1 MALITDPDNLNQGTE
16 VDFDTALKT
25 ITLNIAG
32 NLSTDGVT
40 LKALYSFCKEEWK
53 DFANLIA
60 VEFPFVPITDESFE
74 LVEGWDFANDASRY
88 LVRTGGWAV
97 KNTSGA
103 FTQKWAGIIG
113 LGTIEANDQIYF
125 NQGQGAVDVQL
136 TGQVNQAVQIFDDPN
151 GDGNLSDG
159 FGGDGGDRTNV
170 FTLFVR
176 EQAQTY
182 DSANLLTIG
191 VSALDSQAYRF
202 PLGTGGD
209 TKISA
214 TDNTI
219 DTTAPY
225 TDATNQFTATDISFT
240 TNNTITTAGNVD
252 FSGLTAGDKI
262 IVTTASGLN
271 DGTYEVSTAN
281 ATTITVTTTDIQT
294 ETAVAAGSVTVA
306 QTLMSISYY
315 STPQSRN
322 ISGTSY
328 DFGVIIDAAGGTAE
342 EVYEFVQRQL
352 RRNIDIN
359 AETTGGDVIGKVTD
373 ELLEFVGNDLKVSE
387 AISGIAS
394 VNPEGGG
401 TGVFIDNFQAADT
414 NRLFFVDNLGATVQF
429 DFVAVTTL
437 SFNPNLTNDADAIYR
452 VFFTTNPAGDYG
464 TSSAVIVHANDKV
477 ESNDIS
483 FDSTAD
489 TITTAGAV
497 DFSIFAAG
505 EYIEIENS
513 ASNNGFYKI
522 ASITTV
528 TNPSD
533 TITVDTAFAGIPA
546 NEAAGAAVDI
556 TQAAMG
562 EVNGQSSVQ
571 FDFNYDNNQQGGR
584 TQATDAPITVVAI
597 GLETGQFVSTET
609 TIERTVTNSA
619 SLVAPLERNYEN
631 A

>member
-16 VDFDTALKT
+16 VDFDTTLKT

-32 NLSTDGVT
+32 NLSNDGVT

-60 VEFPFVPITDESFE
+60 VEFPFVPITDESYE
-74 LVEGWDFANDASRY
+74 LVEGWDFADDASRY
-88 LVRTGGWAV
+88 LIRTGGWAV

-103 FTQKWAGIIG
+103 FTQKWAGIVG
-113 LGTIEANDQIYF
+113 LGTIEANDQLYF
-125 NQGQGAVDVQL
+125 NQGQGAVNIQL
-136 TGQVNQAVQIFDDPN
+136 TGQVNQAVQIYDDPN
-151 GDGNLSDG
+151 GDGNLTDG
-159 FGGDGGDRTNV
+159 FGGDGGDRTGV

-182 DSANLLTIG
+182 DSANLVSIG

-202 PLGTGGD
+202 PINTGGD

-214 TDNTI
+214 SDNTI

-240 TNNTITTAGNVD
+240 TNNTITTAGAVD

-294 ETAVAAGSVTVA
+294 ETAGAAGSVTVA

-315 STPQSRN
+315 SSPQART
-322 ISGTSY
+322 ISGASY
-328 DFGVIIDAAGGTAE
+328 NFGVIIDAAGGTAE

-359 AETTGGDVIGKVTD
+359 AETTGGDVIGKTTD
-373 ELLEFVGNDLKVSE
+373 ELLEFVGNDLKVAE
-387 AISGIAS
+387 AVSGIAS

-401 TGVFIDNFQAADT
+401 TGVFIENFQAADT

-437 SFNPNLTNDADAIYR
+437 SFNPNLTNDTDAIFR
-452 VFFTTNPAGDYG
+452 VFFTTNPAGNYG

-477 ESNDIS
+477 ESTDIS
-483 FDSTAD
+483 FTATD

-497 DFSIFAAG
+497 DFGVFAAG
-505 EYIEIENS
+505 EYIQVENS
-513 ASNNGFYKI
+513 ASNNGFFKI

-528 TNPSD
+528 TNPND
-533 TITVDTAFAGIPA
+533 TITIDTTFSTIA
-546 NEAAGAAVDI
+546 NESAGAAVDI

-562 EVNGQSSVQ
+562 DINGNATIQ

-597 GLETGQFVSTET
+597 GLQTGQFVSTET

>member
-16 VDFDTALKT
+16 VDFDTTLKT

-32 NLSTDGVT
+32 NLSNDGVT

-60 VEFPFVPITDESFE
+60 VEFPFVPITDESYE
-74 LVEGWDFANDASRY
+74 LVEGWDFADDASRY
-88 LVRTGGWAV
+88 LIRTGGWAV

-103 FTQKWAGIIG
+103 FTQKWAGIVG
-113 LGTIEANDQIYF
+113 LGTIEANDQLYF
-125 NQGQGAVDVQL
+125 NQGQGAVNIQL
-136 TGQVNQAVQIFDDPN
+136 TGQVNQAVQIYDDPN
-151 GDGNLSDG
+151 GDGNLTDG
-159 FGGDGGDRTNV
+159 FGGDGGDRTGV

-182 DSANLLTIG
+182 DSANLVSIG

-202 PLGTGGD
+202 PINTGGD

-214 TDNTI
+214 SDNTI

-240 TNNTITTAGNVD
+240 ANNTITTAGAVD

-294 ETAVAAGSVTVA
+294 ETAGAAGSVTVA

-315 STPQSRN
+315 SSPQART
-322 ISGTSY
+322 ISGASY
-328 DFGVIIDAAGGTAE
+328 NFGVIIDAAGGTAE

-359 AETTGGDVIGKVTD
+359 AETTGGDVIGKTTD
-373 ELLEFVGNDLKVSE
+373 ELLEFVGNDLKVAE
-387 AISGIAS
+387 AVSGIAS

-401 TGVFIDNFQAADT
+401 TGVFIENFQAADT

-437 SFNPNLTNDADAIYR
+437 SFNPNLTNDTDAIFR
-452 VFFTTNPAGDYG
+452 VFFTTNPAGNYG

-477 ESNDIS
+477 ESTDIS
-483 FDSTAD
+483 FTATD

-497 DFSIFAAG
+497 DFGVFAAG
-505 EYIEIENS
+505 EYIQVENS

-528 TNPSD
+528 TNPND
-533 TITVDTAFAGIPA
+533 TITVDTTFSTIA
-546 NEAAGAAVDI
+546 NESAGAAVDI

-562 EVNGQSSVQ
+562 DINGNATIQ

-597 GLETGQFVSTET
+597 GLQTGQFVSTET

>member
-16 VDFDTALKT
+16 VDFDTSLKT

-74 LVEGWDFANDASRY
+74 LVEGWDFNNDASRY
-88 LVRTGGWAV
+88 LIRTGGWAV
-97 KNTSGA
+97 KNTSGGL
-103 FTQKWAGIIG
+103 TQKWAGIIG
-113 LGTIEANDQIYF
+113 LGSIEANDQIYF
-125 NQGQGAVDVQL
+125 NQGQGAVNAQL
-136 TGQVNQAVQIFDDPN
+136 QGQINQAVQILDDPN

-182 DSANLLTIG
+182 DSANLVSIG

-225 TDATNQFTATDISFT
+225 SDATNQFTATDISFT
-240 TNNTITTAGNVD
+240 TNNTITTAGAVD
-252 FSGLTAGDKI
+252 FSGLAPGDKI

-294 ETAVAAGSVTVA
+294 ETALAAGSVTVA

-315 STPQSRN
+315 SSPQART
-322 ISGTSY
+322 ISGASY
-328 DFGVIIDAAGGTAE
+328 NFGVIIDAAGGTAE

-359 AETTGGDVIGKVTD
+359 AETTGGSVIGKTTD
-373 ELLEFVGNDLKVSE
+373 ELLEFVGNDLKVAE
-387 AISGIAS
+387 AVSGIAS

-401 TGVFIDNFQAADT
+401 TGVFIENFQAADT

-437 SFNPNLTNDADAIYR
+437 SFNANLTNDADAIYR
-452 VFFTTNPAGDYG
+452 VFFTTNPAGNYG

-477 ESNDIS
+477 ESTDIT
-483 FDSTAD
+483 FTATD

-497 DFSIFAAG
+497 DFGIFAAG
-505 EYIEIENS
+505 EYIEVENS

-528 TNPSD
+528 TNPND
-533 TITVDTAFAGIPA
+533 TITVDTAFSTIS

-562 EVNGQSSVQ
+562 EVNGNASIQ

-584 TQATDAPITVVAI
+584 TAATDADITVVAI
-597 GLETGQFVSTET
+597 GLQTGQFVSVESV
-609 TIERTVTNSA
+609 IERAVTNSA

>member
-16 VDFDTALKT
+16 VDFDTTLKT

-32 NLSTDGVT
+32 NLSNDGVT

-60 VEFPFVPITDESFE
+60 VEFPFVPITDESYE
-74 LVEGWDFANDASRY
+74 LVEGWDFADDASRY
-88 LVRTGGWAV
+88 LIRTGGWAV

-103 FTQKWAGIIG
+103 FTQKWAGIVG
-113 LGTIEANDQIYF
+113 LGTVEANDQLYF
-125 NQGQGAVDVQL
+125 NQGQGAVNIQL
-136 TGQVNQAVQIFDDPN
+136 TGQVNQAVQIYDDPN
-151 GDGNLSDG
+151 GDGNLTDG
-159 FGGDGGDRTNV
+159 FGGDGGDRTGV

-182 DSANLLTIG
+182 DSANLVSIG

-202 PLGTGGD
+202 PINTGGD

-214 TDNTI
+214 SDNTI

-240 TNNTITTAGNVD
+240 ANNTITTAGAVN

-294 ETAVAAGSVTVA
+294 ETAGAAGSVTVA

-315 STPQSRN
+315 SSPQART
-322 ISGTSY
+322 ISGASY
-328 DFGVIIDAAGGTAE
+328 NFGVIIDAAGGTAE

-359 AETTGGDVIGKVTD
+359 AETTGGDVIGKTTD
-373 ELLEFVGNDLKVSE
+373 ELLEFVGNDLKVAE
-387 AISGIAS
+387 AVSGIAS

-401 TGVFIDNFQAADT
+401 TGVFIENFQAADT

-437 SFNPNLTNDADAIYR
+437 SFNPNLTNDADAIFR
-452 VFFTTNPAGDYG
+452 VFFTTNPAGNYG

-477 ESNDIS
+477 ESTDIS
-483 FDSTAD
+483 FTATD

-497 DFSIFAAG
+497 DFGVFAAG
-505 EYIEIENS
+505 EYIQVENS
-513 ASNNGFYKI
+513 ASNNGFFKI

-528 TNPSD
+528 TNPND
-533 TITVDTAFAGIPA
+533 TITVDTTFSTIA
-546 NEAAGAAVDI
+546 NESAGAAVDI

-562 EVNGQSSVQ
+562 DINGNATIQ

-597 GLETGQFVSTET
+597 GLQTGQFVSTET

>member
-16 VDFDTALKT
+16 VDFDTTLKT

-32 NLSTDGVT
+32 NLSNDGVT

-60 VEFPFVPITDESFE
+60 VEFPFVPITDESYE
-74 LVEGWDFANDASRY
+74 LVEGWDFADDASRY
-88 LVRTGGWAV
+88 LIRTGGWAV

-103 FTQKWAGIIG
+103 FTQKWAGIVG
-113 LGTIEANDQIYF
+113 LGTVEANDQLYF
-125 NQGQGAVDVQL
+125 NQGQGAVNIQL
-136 TGQVNQAVQIFDDPN
+136 TGQVNQAVQIYDDPN
-151 GDGNLSDG
+151 GDGNLTDG
-159 FGGDGGDRTNV
+159 FGGDGGDRTGV

-182 DSANLLTIG
+182 DSANLVSIG

-202 PLGTGGD
+202 PINTGGD

-214 TDNTI
+214 SDNTI

-240 TNNTITTAGNVD
+240 TNNTITTAGAVD

-294 ETAVAAGSVTVA
+294 ETSGAAGSVTVA

-315 STPQSRN
+315 SSPQART
-322 ISGTSY
+322 ISGASY
-328 DFGVIIDAAGGTAE
+328 NFGVIIDAAGGTAE

-359 AETTGGDVIGKVTD
+359 AETTGGDVIGKTTD
-373 ELLEFVGNDLKVSE
+373 ELLEFVGNDLKVAE
-387 AISGIAS
+387 AVSGIAS

-401 TGVFIDNFQAADT
+401 TGVFIENFQAADT

-437 SFNPNLTNDADAIYR
+437 SFNPNLTNDTDAIFR
-452 VFFTTNPAGDYG
+452 VFFTTNPAGNYG

-477 ESNDIS
+477 ESTDIS
-483 FDSTAD
+483 FTATD

-497 DFSIFAAG
+497 DFGVFAAG
-505 EYIEIENS
+505 EYIQVENS
-513 ASNNGFYKI
+513 ASNNGFFKI

-528 TNPSD
+528 TNPND
-533 TITVDTAFAGIPA
+533 TITVDTTFSTIA
-546 NEAAGAAVDI
+546 NESAGAAVDI

-562 EVNGQSSVQ
+562 DINGNATIQ

-597 GLETGQFVSTET
+597 GLQTGQFVSTET

>member
-16 VDFDTALKT
+16 VDFDTTLKT

-32 NLSTDGVT
+32 NLSNDGVT

-60 VEFPFVPITDESFE
+60 VEFPFVPITDESYE
-74 LVEGWDFANDASRY
+74 LVEGWDFADDASRY
-88 LVRTGGWAV
+88 LIRTGGWAV

-103 FTQKWAGIIG
+103 FTQKWAGIVG
-113 LGTIEANDQIYF
+113 LGTIEANDQLYF
-125 NQGQGAVDVQL
+125 NQGQGAVNIQL
-136 TGQVNQAVQIFDDPN
+136 TGQVNQAVQIYDDPN
-151 GDGNLSDG
+151 GDGNLTDG
-159 FGGDGGDRTNV
+159 FGGDGGDRTGV

-182 DSANLLTIG
+182 DSANLVSIG

-202 PLGTGGD
+202 PINTGGD

-214 TDNTI
+214 SDNTI

-240 TNNTITTAGNVD
+240 TNNTITTAGAVD

-294 ETAVAAGSVTVA
+294 ETAGAAGSVTVA

-315 STPQSRN
+315 SSPQART
-322 ISGTSY
+322 ISGASY
-328 DFGVIIDAAGGTAE
+328 NFGVIIDAAGGTAE

-359 AETTGGDVIGKVTD
+359 AETTGGDVIGKTTD
-373 ELLEFVGNDLKVSE
+373 ELLEFVGNDLKVAE
-387 AISGIAS
+387 AVSGIAS

-401 TGVFIDNFQAADT
+401 TGVFIENFQAADT

-437 SFNPNLTNDADAIYR
+437 SFNPNLTNDTDAIFR
-452 VFFTTNPAGDYG
+452 VFFTTNPAGNYG

-477 ESNDIS
+477 ESTDIS
-483 FDSTAD
+483 FTATD

-497 DFSIFAAG
+497 DFGVFAAG
-505 EYIEIENS
+505 EYIQVENS
-513 ASNNGFYKI
+513 ASNNGFFKI

-528 TNPSD
+528 TNPND
-533 TITVDTAFAGIPA
+533 TITVDTTFSTIA
-546 NEAAGAAVDI
+546 NESAGAAVDI

-562 EVNGQSSVQ
+562 DINGNATIQ

-597 GLETGQFVSTET
+597 GLQTGQFVSTET

>member
-16 VDFDTALKT
+16 VDFDTTLKT

-32 NLSTDGVT
+32 NLSNDGVT

-60 VEFPFVPITDESFE
+60 VEFPFVPITDESYE
-74 LVEGWDFANDASRY
+74 LVEGWDFADDASRY
-88 LVRTGGWAV
+88 LIRTGGWAV

-103 FTQKWAGIIG
+103 FTQKWAGIVG
-113 LGTIEANDQIYF
+113 LGTVEANDQLYF
-125 NQGQGAVDVQL
+125 NQGQGAVNIQL
-136 TGQVNQAVQIFDDPN
+136 TGQVNQAVQIYDDPN
-151 GDGNLSDG
+151 GDGNLTDG
-159 FGGDGGDRTNV
+159 FGGDGGDRTGV

-182 DSANLLTIG
+182 DSANLVSIG

-202 PLGTGGD
+202 PINTGGD

-214 TDNTI
+214 SDNTI

-240 TNNTITTAGNVD
+240 TNNTITTAGAVD

-294 ETAVAAGSVTVA
+294 ETAGAAGSVTVA

-315 STPQSRN
+315 SSPQART
-322 ISGTSY
+322 ISGASY
-328 DFGVIIDAAGGTAE
+328 NFGVIIDAAGGTAE

-359 AETTGGDVIGKVTD
+359 AETTGGDVIGKTTD
-373 ELLEFVGNDLKVSE
+373 ELLEFVGNDLKVAE
-387 AISGIAS
+387 AVSGIAS

-401 TGVFIDNFQAADT
+401 TGVFIENFQAADT

-437 SFNPNLTNDADAIYR
+437 SFNPNLTNDADAIFR
-452 VFFTTNPAGDYG
+452 VFFTTNPAGNYG

-477 ESNDIS
+477 ESTDIS
-483 FDSTAD
+483 FTATD

-497 DFSIFAAG
+497 DFGVFAAG
-505 EYIEIENS
+505 EYIQVENS
-513 ASNNGFYKI
+513 ASNNGFFKI

-528 TNPSD
+528 TNPND
-533 TITVDTAFAGIPA
+533 TITIDTTFSTIA
-546 NEAAGAAVDI
+546 NESAGAAVDI

-562 EVNGQSSVQ
+562 DISGNATIQ

-597 GLETGQFVSTET
+597 GLQTGQFVSTET

>member
-16 VDFDTALKT
+16 VDFDTTLKT

-32 NLSTDGVT
+32 NLSNDGVT

-60 VEFPFVPITDESFE
+60 VEFPFVPITDESYE
-74 LVEGWDFANDASRY
+74 LVEGWDFADDASRY
-88 LVRTGGWAV
+88 LIRTGGWAV

-103 FTQKWAGIIG
+103 FTQKWAGIVG
-113 LGTIEANDQIYF
+113 LGTVEANDQLYF
-125 NQGQGAVDVQL
+125 NQGQGAVNIQL
-136 TGQVNQAVQIFDDPN
+136 TGQVNQAVQIYDDPN
-151 GDGNLSDG
+151 GDGNLTDG
-159 FGGDGGDRTNV
+159 FGGDGGDRTGV

-182 DSANLLTIG
+182 DSANLVSIG

-202 PLGTGGD
+202 PINTGGD

-214 TDNTI
+214 SDNTI

-240 TNNTITTAGNVD
+240 ANNTITTAGAVD

-294 ETAVAAGSVTVA
+294 ETSGAAGSVTVA

-315 STPQSRN
+315 SSPQART
-322 ISGTSY
+322 ISGASY
-328 DFGVIIDAAGGTAE
+328 NFGVIIDAAGGTAE

-359 AETTGGDVIGKVTD
+359 AETTGGDVIGKTTD
-373 ELLEFVGNDLKVSE
+373 ELLEFVGNDLKVAE
-387 AISGIAS
+387 AVSGIAS

-401 TGVFIDNFQAADT
+401 TGVFIENFQAADT

-437 SFNPNLTNDADAIYR
+437 SFNPNLTNDTDAIFR
-452 VFFTTNPAGDYG
+452 VFFTTNPAGNYG

-477 ESNDIS
+477 ESTDIS
-483 FDSTAD
+483 FTATD

-497 DFSIFAAG
+497 DFGVFAAG
-505 EYIEIENS
+505 EYIQVENS
-513 ASNNGFYKI
+513 ASNNGFFKI

-528 TNPSD
+528 TNPND
-533 TITVDTAFAGIPA
+533 TITVDTTFSTIA
-546 NEAAGAAVDI
+546 NESAGAAVDI

-562 EVNGQSSVQ
+562 DINGNATIQ

-597 GLETGQFVSTET
+597 GLQTGQFVSTET

>member
-16 VDFDTALKT
+16 VDFDTTLKT

-32 NLSTDGVT
+32 NLSNDGVT

-60 VEFPFVPITDESFE
+60 VEFPFVPITDESYE
-74 LVEGWDFANDASRY
+74 LVEGWDFADDASRY
-88 LVRTGGWAV
+88 LIRTGGWAV

-103 FTQKWAGIIG
+103 FTQKWAGIVG
-113 LGTIEANDQIYF
+113 LGTVEANDQLYF
-125 NQGQGAVDVQL
+125 NQGQGAVNIQL
-136 TGQVNQAVQIFDDPN
+136 TGQVNQAVQIYDDPN
-151 GDGNLSDG
+151 GDGNLTDG
-159 FGGDGGDRTNV
+159 FGGDGGDRTGV

-182 DSANLLTIG
+182 DSANLVSIG

-202 PLGTGGD
+202 PINTGGD

-214 TDNTI
+214 SDNTI

-240 TNNTITTAGNVD
+240 ANNTITTAGAVN

-281 ATTITVTTTDIQT
+281 ATTITVTTTDITT
-294 ETAVAAGSVTVA
+294 ETAGAAGSVTVA

-315 STPQSRN
+315 SSPQART
-322 ISGTSY
+322 ISGASY
-328 DFGVIIDAAGGTAE
+328 NFGVIIDAAGGTAE

-359 AETTGGDVIGKVTD
+359 AETTGGDVIGKTTD
-373 ELLEFVGNDLKVSE
+373 ELLEFVGNDLKVAE
-387 AISGIAS
+387 AVSGIAS

-401 TGVFIDNFQAADT
+401 TGVFIENFQAADT

-437 SFNPNLTNDADAIYR
+437 SFNPNLTNDTDAIFR
-452 VFFTTNPAGDYG
+452 VFFTTNPAGNYG

-477 ESNDIS
+477 ESTDIS
-483 FDSTAD
+483 FTATD

-497 DFSIFAAG
+497 DFGVFAAG
-505 EYIEIENS
+505 EYIQVENS
-513 ASNNGFYKI
+513 ASNNGFFKI

-528 TNPSD
+528 TNPND
-533 TITVDTAFAGIPA
+533 TITVDTTFSTIA
-546 NEAAGAAVDI
+546 NESAGAAVDI

-562 EVNGQSSVQ
+562 DINGNATIQ

-597 GLETGQFVSTET
+597 GLQTGQFVSTET

>member
-16 VDFDTALKT
+16 VDFDTTLKT

-32 NLSTDGVT
+32 NLSNDGVT

-60 VEFPFVPITDESFE
+60 VEFPFVPITDESYE
-74 LVEGWDFANDASRY
+74 LVEGWDFADDASRY
-88 LVRTGGWAV
+88 LIRTGGWAV

-103 FTQKWAGIIG
+103 FTQKWAGIVG
-113 LGTIEANDQIYF
+113 LGTVEANDQLYF
-125 NQGQGAVDVQL
+125 NQGQGAVNIQL
-136 TGQVNQAVQIFDDPN
+136 TGQVNQAVQIYDDPN
-151 GDGNLSDG
+151 GDGNLTDG
-159 FGGDGGDRTNV
+159 FGGDGGDRTGV

-182 DSANLLTIG
+182 DSANLVSIG

-202 PLGTGGD
+202 PINTGGD

-214 TDNTI
+214 SDNTI

-240 TNNTITTAGNVD
+240 TNNTITTAGAVD

-294 ETAVAAGSVTVA
+294 ETSGAAGSVTVA

-315 STPQSRN
+315 SSPQART
-322 ISGTSY
+322 ISGASY
-328 DFGVIIDAAGGTAE
+328 NFGVIIDAAGGTAE

-359 AETTGGDVIGKVTD
+359 AETTGGDVIGKTTD
-373 ELLEFVGNDLKVSE
+373 ELLEFVGNDLKVAE
-387 AISGIAS
+387 AVSGIAS

-401 TGVFIDNFQAADT
+401 TGVFIENFQAADT

-437 SFNPNLTNDADAIYR
+437 SFNPNLTNDTDAIFR
-452 VFFTTNPAGDYG
+452 VFFTTNPAGNYG

-477 ESNDIS
+477 ESTDIS
-483 FDSTAD
+483 FTATD

-497 DFSIFAAG
+497 DFGVFAAG
-505 EYIEIENS
+505 EYIQVENS
-513 ASNNGFYKI
+513 ASNNGFFKI

-528 TNPSD
+528 TNPND
-533 TITVDTAFAGIPA
+533 TITIDTTFSTIA
-546 NEAAGAAVDI
+546 NESAGAAVDI

-562 EVNGQSSVQ
+562 DINGNATIQ

-597 GLETGQFVSTET
+597 GLQTGQFVSTET

>member
-1 MALITDPDNLNQGTE
+1 M
-16 VDFDTALKT
+16 
-25 ITLNIAG
+25 
-32 NLSTDGVT
+32 
-40 LKALYSFCKEEWK
+40 
-53 DFANLIA
+53 
-60 VEFPFVPITDESFE
+60 
-74 LVEGWDFANDASRY
+74 VEGWDFNNDASRY
-88 LVRTGGWAV
+88 LIRTGGWAV
-97 KNTSGA
+97 KNTSGNL
-103 FTQKWAGIIG
+103 TQKWASIIG

-125 NQGQGAVDVQL
+125 NQGQGAVDAQL
-136 TGQVNQAVQIFDDPN
+136 QGQINQAVQILDDPN

-182 DSANLLTIG
+182 DSANLVSIG

-209 TKISA
+209 AKITT
-214 TDNTI
+214 TDNDI

-225 TDATNQFTATDISFT
+225 SDATNQFTATDISFT
-240 TNNTITTAGNVD
+240 TNNTITTAGAVN
-252 FSGLTAGDKI
+252 FSGLAPGDKI

-281 ATTITVTTTDIQT
+281 ATTITVTTTDIAT

-315 STPQSRN
+315 SSPQARI
-322 ISGTSY
+322 ISGASY

-359 AETTGGDVIGKVTD
+359 AETTGGDVIGKTTD
-373 ELLEFVGNDLKVSE
+373 ELLEFVGNDLKVAE
-387 AISGIAS
+387 AVSGIAS

-401 TGVFIDNFQAADT
+401 TGIFIDNFQAADT

-437 SFNPNLTNDADAIYR
+437 SFNPNLTNDADANFR

-464 TSSAVIVHANDKV
+464 TSNAVIVHANDKV
-477 ESNDIS
+477 ESTDIT
-483 FDSTAD
+483 FTAND
-489 TITTAGAV
+489 TITTGGAV
-497 DFSIFAAG
+497 DFSVFAAG

-533 TITVDTAFAGIPA
+533 TITVDTTFSTIA

-562 EVNGQSSVQ
+562 EVNGQSTIQ

-584 TQATDAPITVVAI
+584 TAATDAAITVVAI
-597 GLETGQFVSTET
+597 GLQTGQFVSVESV
-609 TIERTVTNSA
+609 IERAVTNSA

>member
-16 VDFDTALKT
+16 VDFDTTLKT

-32 NLSTDGVT
+32 NLSNDGVT

-60 VEFPFVPITDESFE
+60 VEFPFVPITDESYE
-74 LVEGWDFANDASRY
+74 LVEGWDFADDASRY
-88 LVRTGGWAV
+88 LIRTGGWAV

-103 FTQKWAGIIG
+103 FTQKWAGIVG
-113 LGTIEANDQIYF
+113 LGTIEANDQLYF
-125 NQGQGAVDVQL
+125 NQGQGAVNIQL
-136 TGQVNQAVQIFDDPN
+136 TGQVNQAVQIYDDPN
-151 GDGNLSDG
+151 GDGNLTDG
-159 FGGDGGDRTNV
+159 FGGDGGDRTGV

-182 DSANLLTIG
+182 DSANLVSIG

-202 PLGTGGD
+202 PINTGGD

-214 TDNTI
+214 SDNTI

-240 TNNTITTAGNVD
+240 ANNTITTAGAVD

-294 ETAVAAGSVTVA
+294 ETSGAAGSVTVA

-315 STPQSRN
+315 SSPQART
-322 ISGTSY
+322 ISGASY
-328 DFGVIIDAAGGTAE
+328 NFGVIIDAAGGTAE

-359 AETTGGDVIGKVTD
+359 AETTGGDVIGKTTD
-373 ELLEFVGNDLKVSE
+373 ELLEFVGNDLKVAE
-387 AISGIAS
+387 AVSGIAS

-401 TGVFIDNFQAADT
+401 TGVFIENFQAADT

-437 SFNPNLTNDADAIYR
+437 SFNPNLTNDTDAIFR
-452 VFFTTNPAGDYG
+452 VFFTTNPAGNYG

-477 ESNDIS
+477 ESTDIS
-483 FDSTAD
+483 FTATD

-497 DFSIFAAG
+497 DFGVFAAG
-505 EYIEIENS
+505 EYIQVENS

-528 TNPSD
+528 TNPND
-533 TITVDTAFAGIPA
+533 TITVDTTFSTIA
-546 NEAAGAAVDI
+546 NESAGAAVDI

-562 EVNGQSSVQ
+562 DISGNATIQ

-597 GLETGQFVSTET
+597 GLQTGQFVSAET

>member
-16 VDFDTALKT
+16 VDFDTSLKT

-60 VEFPFVPITDESFE
+60 VEFPFVPITDESYE
-74 LVEGWDFANDASRY
+74 LVEGWDFADDASRY
-88 LVRTGGWAV
+88 LIRTGGWAV

-103 FTQKWAGIIG
+103 LTQKWAGIIG
-113 LGTIEANDQIYF
+113 LGTIEANDQLYF
-125 NQGQGAVDVQL
+125 NQGQGAVNIQL
-136 TGQVNQAVQIFDDPN
+136 TGQVNQAVQIYDDPN
-151 GDGNLSDG
+151 GDGNLTDG

-182 DSANLLTIG
+182 DSANLVSIG

-202 PLGTGGD
+202 PIGTGGD

-214 TDNTI
+214 SDNTI

-225 TDATNQFTATDISFT
+225 SDATNQFTATDISFT
-240 TNNTITTAGNVD
+240 TNNTITTAGAVD

-281 ATTITVTTTDIQT
+281 ATTITVTTTDITT
-294 ETAVAAGSVTVA
+294 ETAGAAGSVTVA

-315 STPQSRN
+315 SSPQART

-328 DFGVIIDAAGGTAE
+328 NFGVIIDAAGGTAE

-359 AETTGGDVIGKVTD
+359 AETTGGDVIGKTTD
-373 ELLEFVGNDLKVSE
+373 ELLEFVGNDLKVAE
-387 AISGIAS
+387 AVSGIAS

-437 SFNPNLTNDADAIYR
+437 SFNPNLTNDADAIFR
-452 VFFTTNPAGDYG
+452 VFFTTNPAGNYG

-477 ESNDIS
+477 ESTDIT
-483 FDSTAD
+483 FTATD

-497 DFSIFAAG
+497 DFGVFAAG
-505 EYIEIENS
+505 EFIQVENS
-513 ASNNGFYKI
+513 ASNNGFFKI

-528 TNPSD
+528 TNPND
-533 TITVDTAFAGIPA
+533 TITVDTTFSTITG
-546 NEAAGAAVDI
+546 EAAGAAVDI

-562 EVNGQSSVQ
+562 EVNGNATIQ

-584 TQATDAPITVVAI
+584 TQATNAPITVVAI
-597 GLETGQFVSTET
+597 GLQTGQFVSTET

>member
-16 VDFDTALKT
+16 VDFDTTLKT

-32 NLSTDGVT
+32 NLSNDGVT

-60 VEFPFVPITDESFE
+60 VEFPFVPITDESYE
-74 LVEGWDFANDASRY
+74 LVEGWDFADDASRY
-88 LVRTGGWAV
+88 LIRTGGWAV

-103 FTQKWAGIIG
+103 FTQKWAGIVG
-113 LGTIEANDQIYF
+113 LGTIEANDQLYF
-125 NQGQGAVDVQL
+125 NQGQGAVNIQL
-136 TGQVNQAVQIFDDPN
+136 TGQVNQAVQIYDDPN
-151 GDGNLSDG
+151 GDGNLTDG
-159 FGGDGGDRTNV
+159 FGGDGGDRTGV

-182 DSANLLTIG
+182 DSANLVSIG

-202 PLGTGGD
+202 PINTVGD
-209 TKISA
+209 TKIIAS
-214 TDNTI
+214 DNTI

-240 TNNTITTAGNVD
+240 ANNTITTAGAVD

-294 ETAVAAGSVTVA
+294 ETAGAAGSVTVA

-315 STPQSRN
+315 SSPQART
-322 ISGTSY
+322 ISGASY
-328 DFGVIIDAAGGTAE
+328 NFGVIIDAAGGTAE

-359 AETTGGDVIGKVTD
+359 AETTGGDVIGKTTD
-373 ELLEFVGNDLKVSE
+373 ELLEFVGNDLKVAE
-387 AISGIAS
+387 AVSGIAS

-401 TGVFIDNFQAADT
+401 TGVFIENFQAADT

-437 SFNPNLTNDADAIYR
+437 SFNPNLTNDTDAIFR
-452 VFFTTNPAGDYG
+452 VFFTTNPAGNYG

-477 ESNDIS
+477 ESTDIS
-483 FDSTAD
+483 FTATD

-497 DFSIFAAG
+497 DFGVFAAG
-505 EYIEIENS
+505 EYIQVENS

-528 TNPSD
+528 TNPND
-533 TITVDTAFAGIPA
+533 TITVDTTFSTIA
-546 NEAAGAAVDI
+546 NESAGAAVDI

-562 EVNGQSSVQ
+562 DINGNATIQ

-597 GLETGQFVSTET
+597 GLQTGQFVSTET

>member
-16 VDFDTALKT
+16 VDFDTTLKT

-32 NLSTDGVT
+32 NLSNDGVT

-60 VEFPFVPITDESFE
+60 VEFPFVPITDESYE
-74 LVEGWDFANDASRY
+74 LVEGWDFADDASRY
-88 LVRTGGWAV
+88 LIRTGGWAV

-103 FTQKWAGIIG
+103 FTQKWAGIVG
-113 LGTIEANDQIYF
+113 LGTVEANDQLYF
-125 NQGQGAVDVQL
+125 NQGQGAVNIQL
-136 TGQVNQAVQIFDDPN
+136 TGQVNQAVQIYDDPN
-151 GDGNLSDG
+151 GDGNLTDG
-159 FGGDGGDRTNV
+159 FGGDGGDRTGV

-182 DSANLLTIG
+182 DSANLVSIG

-202 PLGTGGD
+202 PINTGGD

-214 TDNTI
+214 SDNTI

-240 TNNTITTAGNVD
+240 TNNTITTAGAVD

-294 ETAVAAGSVTVA
+294 ETAGAAGSVTVA

-315 STPQSRN
+315 SSPQART
-322 ISGTSY
+322 ISGASY
-328 DFGVIIDAAGGTAE
+328 NFGVIIDAAGGTAE

-359 AETTGGDVIGKVTD
+359 AETTGGDVIGKTTD
-373 ELLEFVGNDLKVSE
+373 ELLEFVGNDLKVAE
-387 AISGIAS
+387 AVSGIAS

-401 TGVFIDNFQAADT
+401 TGVFIENFQAADT

-437 SFNPNLTNDADAIYR
+437 SFNPNLTNDTDAIFR
-452 VFFTTNPAGDYG
+452 VFFTTNPAGNYG

-477 ESNDIS
+477 ESTDIS
-483 FDSTAD
+483 FTATD

-497 DFSIFAAG
+497 DFGVFAAG
-505 EYIEIENS
+505 EYIQVENS
-513 ASNNGFYKI
+513 ASNNGFFKI

-528 TNPSD
+528 TNPND
-533 TITVDTAFAGIPA
+533 TITVDTTFSTIA
-546 NEAAGAAVDI
+546 NESAGAAVDI

-562 EVNGQSSVQ
+562 DINGNATIQ

-597 GLETGQFVSTET
+597 GLQTGQFVSAET

>member
-16 VDFDTALKT
+16 VDFNTTLKT

-32 NLSTDGVT
+32 NLSNDGVT

-60 VEFPFVPITDESFE
+60 VEFPFVPITDESYE
-74 LVEGWDFANDASRY
+74 LVEGWDFADDASRY
-88 LVRTGGWAV
+88 LIRTGGWAV

-103 FTQKWAGIIG
+103 FTQKWAGIVG
-113 LGTIEANDQIYF
+113 LGTIEANDQLYF
-125 NQGQGAVDVQL
+125 NQGQGAVNIQL
-136 TGQVNQAVQIFDDPN
+136 TGQVNQAVQIYDDPN
-151 GDGNLSDG
+151 GDGNLTDG
-159 FGGDGGDRTNV
+159 FGGAGGDRTNV

-182 DSANLLTIG
+182 DSANLVSIG

-202 PLGTGGD
+202 PINTGGD

-214 TDNTI
+214 SDNTI

-225 TDATNQFTATDISFT
+225 TDAANQFTATDISFT
-240 TNNTITTAGNVD
+240 TNNTITTAGAVD

-294 ETAVAAGSVTVA
+294 ETAIAAGSVTVA

-315 STPQSRN
+315 SSPQART
-322 ISGTSY
+322 ISGASY
-328 DFGVIIDAAGGTAE
+328 NFGVIIDAAGGTAE

-359 AETTGGDVIGKVTD
+359 AETTGGDVIGKTTD
-373 ELLEFVGNDLKVSE
+373 ELLEFVGNDLKVAE
-387 AISGIAS
+387 AVSGIAS

-401 TGVFIDNFQAADT
+401 TGVFIENFQAADT

-437 SFNPNLTNDADAIYR
+437 SFNPNLTNDADAIFR
-452 VFFTTNPAGDYG
+452 VFFTTNPAGNYG

-477 ESNDIS
+477 ESTDIS
-483 FDSTAD
+483 FTATD

-497 DFSIFAAG
+497 DFGIFAAG
-505 EYIEIENS
+505 EYIQIENS
-513 ASNNGFYKI
+513 ASNNGFFKI

-528 TNPSD
+528 TNPND
-533 TITVDTAFAGIPA
+533 TITVDTTFAGIPA
-546 NEAAGAAVDI
+546 NEPAGATVDV

-562 EVNGQSSVQ
+562 DISGNATIQ
-571 FDFNYDNNQQGGR
+571 FDFNYDNNVQGGR
-584 TQATDAPITVVAI
+584 TSNTNAPITVVAI
-597 GLETGQFVSTET
+597 GLETGQFVSATT